1 MKNNK
6 EALGQR
12 IKLIR
17 IKNGMTLEEFGK
29 QILNANKSVVSKWEK
44 GITVPNNERLAKI
57 AEIGNVTIE
66 YLLSG
71 NPFDNLS
78 LEEKQYF
85 EKGQRQPA
93 YGVIRK
99 LSETLGIEFAE
110 LAWQAGLYTDA
121 DIQAHREEK
130 AFWESMTPEEEE
142 AYIERDHKDFAL
154 WEYRRLHYPDL
165 KILLNGG
172 NVFFGGKSL
181 NYEQR
186 ETATK
191 ILEVLFEK
199 LEVNYP
205 SDEDIEK
212 EYDDMKNFKFA
223 FSNQDSSDSDKD
235 K

>member
-142 AYIERDHKDFAL
+142 AYIERQHKDIAVD
-154 WEYRRLHYPDL
+154 EYRRSEYPDVKEVL
-165 KILLNGG
+165 EQSDVYFN
-172 NVFFGGKSL
+172 GKSL
-181 NYEQR
+181 SKEHK
-186 ETATK
+186 ELAIK
-191 ILEVLFEK
+191 MLDVLFEK

-205 SDEDIEK
+205 SNKEIEK
-212 EYDDMKNFKFA
+212 EYDGFKNMFA
-223 FSNQDSSDSDKD
+223 FSNQESPDSSKD

>member
-29 QILNANKSVVSKWEK
+29 QILNANKSIVSKWER

-57 AEIGNVTIE
+57 AEVGNVTID
-66 YLLSG
+66 YLLSE
-71 NPFDNLS
+71 NPFDNLP

-85 EKGQRQPA
+85 EKGQRQSA
-93 YGVIRK
+93 YDVIRK
-99 LSETLGIEFAE
+99 LSETLGIEFRD

-121 DIQAHREEK
+121 DIEEYRAK
-130 AFWESMTPEEEE
+130 KFFWESMTPEEYEE
-142 AYIERDHKDFAL
+142 EVKKQNKDYAIE
-154 WEYRRLHYPDL
+154 EYRRLNFPDL
-165 KILLNGG
+165 KDVLQQEHVYFNGKTLNRAH
-172 NVFFGGKSL
+172 SEL
-181 NYEQR
+181 
-186 ETATK
+186 ATRV
-191 ILEVLFEK
+191 LEALFEK

-205 SDEDIEK
+205 SNEEIEK
-212 EYDDMKNFKFA
+212 SYDNFNRPFT
-223 FSNQDSSDSDKD
+223 FLNQESSNPSKD